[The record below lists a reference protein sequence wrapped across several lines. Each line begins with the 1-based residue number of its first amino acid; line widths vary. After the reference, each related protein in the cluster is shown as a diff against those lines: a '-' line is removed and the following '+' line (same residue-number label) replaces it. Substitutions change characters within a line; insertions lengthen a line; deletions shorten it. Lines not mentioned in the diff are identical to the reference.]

1 MLADCGVAMHQ
12 RVLIVDDSLLMR
24 RLVARALV
32 ADGWEVVG
40 EAGNGLDAAE
50 RYRELRPDAVTLD
63 ITMPGYDGL
72 HAVQAIIEID
82 PKARI
87 VVVIAQAVRAGAQG
101 FVAKPFQPEH
111 LQEAMRVLLE
121 EPAEA

>member
-1 MLADCGVAMHQ
+1 MHQ

-40 EAGNGLDAAE
+40 EAGNGLEAAE

-63 ITMPGYDGL
+63 ITMPGFDGL
-72 HAVQAIIEID
+72 HAVQAIMEID

-87 VVVIAQAVRAGAQG
+87 VVVSALNQAKLIAQAVRAGAQG

-111 LQEAMRVLLE
+111 LQEALRIVLE

>member
-1 MLADCGVAMHQ
+1 MHQ
-12 RVLIVDDSLLMR
+12 RVLIADDSLLMR

-40 EAGNGLDAAE
+40 EAGNGLEAAE

-72 HAVQAIIEID
+72 HAVQAIMEID
-82 PKARI
+82 PKAKI
-87 VVVIAQAVRAGAQG
+87 VVVSALNQAKLIAQAVRAGAQG
-101 FVAKPFQPEH
+101 FVQKPFQPEH
-111 LQEAMRVLLE
+111 LQEALRIVLE